1 MKVRIKARGISGL
14 AVSGLA
20 ILFVLSLSFHNHALN
35 IGMVDK
41 KISQSQPANPHISNE
56 FCSGCR
62 LNGKFK
68 PQDRVAGLAHK
79 LSEIVIS
86 FSDLNV
92 LLPYLSLAS
101 KKSTRSP
108 PVI

>member
-1 MKVRIKARGISGL
+1 MKERIKARGISAL

-41 KISQSQPANPHISNE
+41 KISQSRQVNLHISNE

-62 LNGKFK
+62 LNGKLK
-68 PQDRVAGLAHK
+68 PQDLVTSLEHK

-86 FSDLNV
+86 FLDFNV
-92 LLPYLSLAS
+92 LIPYLSLTS
-101 KKSTRSP
+101 KKSPRSP

>member
-1 MKVRIKARGISGL
+1 MKVRIKARGLSGL
-14 AVSGLA
+14 AASGLA
-20 ILFVLSLSFHNHALN
+20 ILFVLSLSFHNHALT

-41 KISQSQPANPHISNE
+41 KISQAQLANLHMSSE
-56 FCSGCR
+56 FCSVCR

-68 PQDRVAGLAHK
+68 PQDLVTSLEHK

-86 FSDLNV
+86 FLDFDV
-92 LLPYLSLAS
+92 LIPYLSLAS
-101 KKSTRSP
+101 KRSPRSP

>member
-1 MKVRIKARGISGL
+1 MKERIKARRISAS

-41 KISQSQPANPHISNE
+41 KISQSQPANPHISSE

-62 LNGKFK
+62 LNGKLK
-68 PQDRVAGLAHK
+68 PQDLVTGLDHK

-86 FSDLNV
+86 FSDFNV
-92 LLPYLSLAS
+92 LIPYLSLAS
-101 KKSTRSP
+101 KKSPRSP